1 MENHFSQQ
9 QQQRM
14 LNEGVIIISAAA
26 ATAQEHI
33 FRVCSIRRTV
43 CSLKVLFYL
52 RNLPE
57 TLTISHLHEEG
68 ESS

>member
-1 MENHFSQQ
+1 MEKHFSQQ
-9 QQQRM
+9 QQQWM
-14 LNEGVIIISAAA
+14 LNEVVIIINAAA
-26 ATAQEHI
+26 AQEHI